1 MICRAEQL
9 TGFYM
14 MATFAFNEFNLQR
27 RKLVTI
33 CEGNLHMD
41 ECFSRHNQEA
51 TFRKQSLPSL

>member
-1 MICRAEQL
+1 
-9 TGFYM
+9 M